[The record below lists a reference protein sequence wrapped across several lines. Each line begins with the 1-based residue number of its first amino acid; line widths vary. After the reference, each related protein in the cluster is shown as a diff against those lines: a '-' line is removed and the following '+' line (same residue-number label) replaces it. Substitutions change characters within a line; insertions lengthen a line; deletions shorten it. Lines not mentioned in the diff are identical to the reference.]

1 VIIKIKADLVPPL
14 SLTAHIY
21 NAIVHYSVSSKETLM
36 QIFMEYILPNVAL
49 FGSIYLLAK
58 YVENSVC
65 YWIENYDESRAIL
78 NSVAQKIKL

>member
-1 VIIKIKADLVPPL
+1 
-14 SLTAHIY
+14 
-21 NAIVHYSVSSKETLM
+21 M

>member
-14 SLTAHIY
+14 SLTAYIY

-36 QIFMEYILPNVAL
+36 KILIEYILPNVAL

-58 YVENSVC
+58 YVENSVW
-65 YWIENYDESRAIL
+65 YWIENYEEARVTLDGVI
-78 NSVAQKIKL
+78 QKIKL